1 MLTYSPVFSST
12 FPENLQQ
19 IILNNLEYLYIED
32 FLKFKKTEI
41 ETMLKKV
48 LQLNNHGEYVI
59 SDKDKTIIMRR
70 IKRLL
75 VNKRQEYES
84 VVKKTK

>member
-1 MLTYSPVFSST
+1 
-12 FPENLQQ
+12 
-19 IILNNLEYLYIED
+19 
-32 FLKFKKTEI
+32 
-41 ETMLKKV
+41 MLKKV